1 MNRLIV
7 FFFQLQQFGVLDI
20 VGDKVISDNY
30 HFVSTGIKTDK
41 DDDEI
46 GNVILKEGF
55 DKSSDYSKIDI
66 KYWCV
71 PGKEYSV

>member
-7 FFFQLQQFGVLDI
+7 FFFQLQQFGTLDV
-20 VGDKVISDNY
+20 VGGRVVSANY
-30 HFVSTGIKTDK
+30 HFISTGVQTDK

-46 GNVILKEGF
+46 GNIILKEVF
-55 DKSSDYSKIDI
+55 DKSSDYGKIDI

-71 PGKEYSV
+71 PGKQYSV